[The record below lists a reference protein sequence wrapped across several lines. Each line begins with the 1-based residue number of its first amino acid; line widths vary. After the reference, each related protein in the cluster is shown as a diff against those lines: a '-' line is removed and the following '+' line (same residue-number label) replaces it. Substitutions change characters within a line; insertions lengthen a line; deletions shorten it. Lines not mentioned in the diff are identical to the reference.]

1 MTTQQPFLTVGMAT
15 YDEFDST
22 WHTVNNLRLQ
32 LQVVLPGEY
41 EIVVVDNHPG
51 SKDSARLGRFM
62 KHVKEGRLVT
72 CDKQGTASRNLV
84 FANARGTFT
93 LCVDCHVL
101 LSLASVGRLVAFLR
115 TRTGSNDLFQGT
127 LVHDDMTTRV
137 THMNPEW
144 RAKMFGTWGL
154 DSRVSGEEPF
164 EIPSQGLGL
173 FCCRTAAWPGFN
185 PLFRGFGGEEG
196 YIHRKFQKMGGKCWC
211 LPWLEWLHKFRDGVP
226 TPYPNKLEDRIFN
239 YYVGWYELGEDD
251 ADITKH
257 FSANWSPAALRK
269 VRDDA
274 RAAVDAAQSTVQ
286 PVAAPK
292 PAVAVAEALVAYL
305 LELTSEQ
312 RQATLQELHGKNP
325 ELHAMTVER
334 LRQVR
339 LRATAGPSQ
348 RRRGGSN

>member
-1 MTTQQPFLTVGMAT
+1 MTARKPFLTVGMAT

-22 WHTVNNLRLQ
+22 WHTVNNMRLQ
-32 LQVVLPGEY
+32 LRTVLPEEY

-51 SKDSARLGRFM
+51 TKDSARLGRFM
-62 KHVKEGRLVT
+62 KHVKEGRLIT
-72 CDKQGTASRNLV
+72 CEKQGTASRNLV

-101 LSLASVGRLVAFLR
+101 LSLASLGRLVSFLR
-115 TRTGSNDLFQGT
+115 TRGSSNDLFQGT

-154 DSRVSGEEPF
+154 DPRVNGDEPF
-164 EIPSQGLGL
+164 EIPGQGLGL

-196 YIHRKFQKMGGKCWC
+196 YIHRKFHKAGGKCWC
-211 LPWLEWLHKFRDGVP
+211 LPWLEWMHKFRDGVP
-226 TPYPNKLEDRIFN
+226 TPYPNKLADRIFN

-251 ADITKH
+251 ADITQH
-257 FSANWSPAALRK
+257 FSPGWSPTALQK
-269 VRDDA
+269 VRTEA
-274 RAAVDAAQSTVQ
+274 RAAWDAYQAT
-286 PVAAPK
+286 PAPS
-292 PAVAVAEALVAYL
+292 PTPDSSAVAVEALVKYL
-305 LELTSEQ
+305 LGLPAEQQRELLHE
-312 RQATLQELHGKNP
+312 LQTTNSG
-325 ELHAMTVER
+325 LHALTTEA

-339 LRATAGPSQ
+339 LQIRSHPSQ